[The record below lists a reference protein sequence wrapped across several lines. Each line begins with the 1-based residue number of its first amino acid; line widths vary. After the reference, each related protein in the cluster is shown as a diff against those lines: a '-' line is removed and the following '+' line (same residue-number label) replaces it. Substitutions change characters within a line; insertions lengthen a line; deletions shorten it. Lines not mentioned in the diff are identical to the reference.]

1 MKANFPDSLQH
12 MQKEPVSKETGIFCM
27 SSMWSEMGK
36 GCEGR
41 ASPSVWLLPPPH
53 PQHSA
58 PCRQQPCSTR
68 CLVPSGEAEGQFSSL
83 HRLRIAGSAAF
94 PKRGMKTNVWNVPV
108 HARLGYTFAALLRA
122 NCPNPGGSTSP
133 GGSTAEAVSK
143 KHARP

>member
-53 PQHSA
+53 PVQVGMEHPQHSA
-58 PCRQQPCSTR
+58 FRRLHRHAARGVWFHLEKQR
-68 CLVPSGEAEGQFSSL
+68 GSL
-83 HRLRIAGSAAF
+83 HLCI
-94 PKRGMKTNVWNVPV
+94 TCE
-108 HARLGYTFAALLRA
+108 L
-122 NCPNPGGSTSP
+122 
-133 GGSTAEAVSK
+133 
-143 KHARP
+143 